1 MSEKDEKTLHFP
13 ITINVLIKRE
23 FYLVVYVIAASYFNF
38 SLFLFL

>member
-1 MSEKDEKTLHFP
+1 MSERMKNTSFP
-13 ITINVLIKRE
+13 VTINVLIKRE